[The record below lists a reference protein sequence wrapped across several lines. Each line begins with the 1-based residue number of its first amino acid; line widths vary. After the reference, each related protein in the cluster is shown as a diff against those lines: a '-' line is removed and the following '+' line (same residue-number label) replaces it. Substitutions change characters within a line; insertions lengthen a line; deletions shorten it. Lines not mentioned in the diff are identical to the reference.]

1 MALVAELESVSAAN
15 VALALKMNQMIEEKA
30 NPGGHG
36 DGGDGND
43 GNDDGSGGGGGEWT
57 DEDEVFGFPS
67 DSDDDSELGSLPG
80 EDAVLATVSVSTT
93 EGGGVRGVT
102 APADGSGGGGS
113 VGSTAREE
121 LDLATA
127 VAASLREVD
136 HETNTNSL

>member
-67 DSDDDSELGSLPG
+67 DSDDDSELGSLAG

-93 EGGGVRGVT
+93 EGGGVT
-102 APADGSGGGGS
+102 APGDGSGGGGS
-113 VGSTAREE
+113 VGSTVREE